1 MTPFQMTSSLDG
13 KEIFARHWPVD
24 NPVAVMTLIHGF
36 GEHCGRYDHMASHL
50 NANNI
55 AVLSMDL
62 RGHGQTEGK
71 RGVVESYDHL
81 ISDVACLIK
90 KSGQLYPNIPQY
102 LFGHSMG
109 GGIVLKYGLSQGD
122 SLDGYLVSAPFI
134 LPAKPVPAVM
144 RFIVRLLHRL
154 LPRFAIANPIDG
166 TKISSIK
173 AEQDAYEAD
182 PLNHGTLGIGLA
194 VNLVETGEDLLAR
207 AAEWKHPLLLWH
219 AKQDQLTSFEAT
231 EKFETQAQNCKFTAF
246 EDVEHEMHND
256 ACRNQVYA
264 MMVEY
269 MIGRTV

>member
-71 RGVVESYDHL
+71 RGIIESYEHL
-81 ISDVACLIK
+81 IGDIDDLLGHSRA
-90 KSGQLYPNIPQY
+90 SYPANQHY

-109 GGIVLKYGLSQGD
+109 GGLALYYGLHRDGE
-122 SLDGYLVSAPFI
+122 LEGYLVSAPLI
-134 LPAKPVPAVM
+134 LPVPAVPKLQ
-144 RFIVRLLHRL
+144 RLVTKLIKPL
-154 LPRFAIANPIDG
+154 LSRSAVKHEIPGHYVNSLPEAQ
-166 TKISSIK
+166 K
-173 AEQDAYEAD
+173 AYEDD
-182 PLNHGTLGIGLA
+182 PLNHNRIGGELGVGILEAG
-194 VNLVETGEDLLAR
+194 ETILNNAQDWHR
-207 AAEWKHPLLLWH
+207 PLRLWH
-219 AKQDQLTSFEAT
+219 AKADKLTSFLASQEFAS
-231 EKFETQAQNCKFTAF
+231 KAQNCDFTAF

-256 ACRNQVYA
+256 RSQDEVYA
-264 MMVEY
+264 MMVEF
-269 MIGRTV
+269 MIERTV